1 MRIQAIVFDAFE
13 TLFVNRK
20 ALWRE
25 CFARICGDQRLNV
38 DPDVLFQACMS
49 TGLEFGQKTEIVE
62 SMTESRDF
70 VTYRDLWRASFVQAF
85 NDLGVAGVG
94 EEAVNYF
101 FQDLSTRPAF
111 PETLDVLNNLRGHVP
126 IAVLSNADGTF
137 LYGVLHYHGLGDAF
151 NVILSSEEARSYK
164 PHSDIYLRLLERV
177 GTPPEATV
185 MVGDNLI
192 DDIYGSHL
200 VGMPAAWI
208 NRYGAPMDGPV
219 KPTYELQSFEDLV
232 PIVISGSKEE

>member
-1 MRIQAIVFDAFE
+1 MNVQAVVFDAFE

-20 ALWRE
+20 TLWME
-25 CFARICGDQRLNV
+25 CFARICGDQKLSV

-85 NDLGVAGVG
+85 NDLGVAGDA

-101 FQDLSTRPAF
+101 FQDLSIRPAF
-111 PETLDVLNNLRGHVP
+111 PETFGVLKHLRGRMP
-126 IAVLSNADGTF
+126 IAVLSNADDTF
-137 LYGVLHYHGLGDAF
+137 LYGVLRYHGLDDAF
-151 NVILSSEEARSYK
+151 NVVLSSEEAHSYK
-164 PHSDIYLRLLERV
+164 PHSDIYLRLERI
-177 GTPPEATV
+177 GTPPETTV
-185 MVGDNLI
+185 MVGDNLV

-219 KPTYELQSFEDLV
+219 KPTYELQSLEDLI
-232 PIVISGSKEE
+232 PIVLSESKEV